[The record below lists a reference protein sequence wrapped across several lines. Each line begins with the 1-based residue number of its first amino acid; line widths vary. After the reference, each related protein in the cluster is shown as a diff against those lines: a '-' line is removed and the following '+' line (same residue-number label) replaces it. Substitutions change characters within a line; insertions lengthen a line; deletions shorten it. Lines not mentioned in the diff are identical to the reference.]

1 MDAKEILITGGYTCV
16 LTDGQMVFTSTDRGV
31 KPLVRFL
38 ESGEIPAGVSAADKV
53 VGRAT
58 AYLYVLL
65 KVKEVYSQIISQPA
79 VDVLREHGVA
89 VVYDNLVPNIIN
101 RKGDG
106 ICPFEAAVMDI
117 HEPEQAYAAIRRK
130 MAEMNITI

>member
-117 HEPEQAYAAIRRK
+117 SSPNLAYTPIRGK
-130 MAEMNITI
+130 MAEMNITL